1 MTGLKIIAIILMAIG
16 AFINYGA
23 KLIVNR
29 LSLAEKVNVTEA
41 QELPDE
47 ELEKYRLTKAI
58 ARVKVVG
65 LLVMLPGVFLVF
77 IAFK

>member
-1 MTGLKIIAIILMAIG
+1 MTGLKIIAIILMAMG

-41 QELPDE
+41 QELTGE
-47 ELEKYRLTKAI
+47 ELEKYRMTKAI

>member
-1 MTGLKIIAIILMAIG
+1 MDILKIIAFVLIAAG

-29 LSLAEKVNVTEA
+29 LKLADKMNASEA
-41 QELPDE
+41 GEFSDE
-47 ELEKYRLTKAI
+47 ELEKYKMTKAI

-65 LLVMLPGVFLVF
+65 VLVMLPGVILIY
-77 IAFK
+77 IAFR

>member
-1 MTGLKIIAIILMAIG
+1 MDALKIIALTIIAIG

-29 LSLAEKVNVTEA
+29 MGLAEKVNVAEA
-41 QELPDE
+41 QELTGE
-47 ELEKYRLTKAI
+47 ELEKYKLTKAI

-77 IAFK
+77 IAFR